1 MGNCYS
7 GFRYFCDLR
16 SDIFRLILP
25 LDNFPHIAGAY
36 LDEARSSDTGGAGL
50 GLAVAKKIVTLHGG
64 EISVTPEYIIEISL
78 L

>member
-7 GFRYFCDLR
+7 GFQYFCDLR

-36 LDEARSSDTGGAGL
+36 LDEARSSENDQM
-50 GLAVAKKIVTLHGG
+50 VIKDKKQIPLSTEFKRRACCRLEAH
-64 EISVTPEYIIEISL
+64 
-78 L
+78 